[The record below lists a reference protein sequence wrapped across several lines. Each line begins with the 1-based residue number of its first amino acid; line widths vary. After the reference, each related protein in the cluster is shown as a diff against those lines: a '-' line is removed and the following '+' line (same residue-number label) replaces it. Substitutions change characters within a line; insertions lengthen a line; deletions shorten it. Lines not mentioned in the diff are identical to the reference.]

1 MTHYLT
7 QGEIVYSVP
16 ITYGNDSRQIGTISL
31 DREVELLL
39 EEGYIFILSA
49 STILETTNR
58 SRKIVEVNI
67 SHIESKEKKDD

>member
-1 MTHYLT
+1 M
-7 QGEIVYSVP
+7 YSVP

>member
-1 MTHYLT
+1 M
-7 QGEIVYSVP
+7 YSVP
-16 ITYGNDSRQIGTISL
+16 VTYGNDSRQIGTISL

-39 EEGYIFILSA
+39 EEGYAFILSA

-67 SHIESKEKKDD
+67 SHIETKEKNDD